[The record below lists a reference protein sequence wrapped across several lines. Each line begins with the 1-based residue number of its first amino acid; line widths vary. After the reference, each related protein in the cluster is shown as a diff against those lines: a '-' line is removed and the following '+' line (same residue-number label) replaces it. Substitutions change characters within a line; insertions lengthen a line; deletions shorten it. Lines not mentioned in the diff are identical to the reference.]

1 MKKFTRPLFLVLL
14 IAFVSSWTVVLN
26 DKNDVLFKYKISSL
40 ESFKWK
46 KGEERWSDM
55 EKKRLKSSLLV
66 FHKDGMFTFSI
77 PWDSNNSYLIDG
89 TYKKHNNGS
98 YTFRAFES
106 TGGSVNGNHILI
118 NGALYYRNSL
128 PQATIHFASGDH
140 RGARINDVKF
150 KETAIKMYSA
160 KVKLH

>member
-1 MKKFTRPLFLVLL
+1 MKKFTRPLFLVL
-14 IAFVSSWTVVLN
+14 IMAIVSSWTVIIDN
-26 DKNDVLFKYKISSL
+26 DYDVLFQYEISSL

-46 KGEERWSDM
+46 KGEDRWAEM
-55 EKKRLKSSLLV
+55 EKKRLERSLLV
-66 FHKDGMFTFSI
+66 FHENGMFTFSL

-89 TYKKHNNGS
+89 TYKKHDNGS
-98 YTFRAFES
+98 YTFRAFEA

-118 NGALYYRNSL
+118 NGALYYRNNL
-128 PQATIHFASGDH
+128 PQATIHFASGNH
-140 RGARINDVKF
+140 KGSRINDVKF